1 MPFNFDTLFYDDYY
15 GGVKWAAPG
24 QNVTVTWSL
33 VSDNII
39 VPGVAGEI
47 SVNEP
52 DNATIAVY
60 QQAFKLWDDA
70 LDTLTFQQNSNGNS
84 ADVAVGI
91 VDYLTSDG
99 YWNSSWDSGIIYNSS
114 IRLDKDI
121 LATPNLLTTLLHE
134 IGNVL
139 GLGDIRPSS
148 TIRSLQEDPFPED
161 FTGSSLW
168 PDDIAMIKQLYE
180 EPIIIETDAPPP
192 SMTYIVPT
200 SGANINHTGTGAIV
214 NANVDVSSS
223 SDAILVNNNGTGS
236 TTVTTTGTFK
246 GGVGVTDQ
254 TRDIDGIWAWNDPT
268 AKDLSITILQDTKNF
283 GSAAINWPSSIT
295 GLDDGIVAINKGT
308 GFLSISVTGDVT
320 STSTDKSDTD
330 FSYGI
335 YADNYGTDLTV
346 GVNGDVTANDKGLF
360 VWNDGSGQTSVTSE
374 GTVTALNATA
384 IYAENVET
392 STASDIIISA
402 KNANGFDEGIMAIN
416 HGSGSTTITATGAV
430 KGGVGRNETTT
441 GINPAGISAVN
452 GATATNLTITA
463 KDVSG
468 QGYGI
473 YAENLGTGANEIS
486 VSGVIVG
493 SGTESKGIYTKGSGA
508 TITVLTS
515 ASVSGTDEGIK
526 TGNTADTLTINGSVT
541 GLNGTAILL
550 GSGNDT
556 INLGTTATITGAISG
571 GIGSDTANFFVAKS
585 AVDTFTYD
593 NTAKTAVVTI
603 SGKATSFIDFEAFKF
618 VDVSSG
624 MTAEE
629 AVSTFAV
636 SDSPAKSIGSLA
648 DQTVKAGVSLNLSE
662 ILSSTNADG
671 GSYSWINVYDATGG
685 NNFVKN
691 GVEIDAS
698 AGAWVS
704 LSDLAN
710 TIIKGDNQASEQTL
724 WFQTYEGGIYSAW
737 ESLVFTTTGSAPAF
751 AQPVGSIADQTV
763 AAGSSVNLSEILSST
778 NADGG
783 IYSWFNVYDAT
794 GENNFVKNGVE
805 IIASAGA
812 WLSSSDLA
820 NTTIKGDNQESEQTL
835 YFQTYDGA
843 AYSAWDSMI
852 LTTSVE
858 I

>member
-1 MPFNFDTLFYDDYY
+1 MSFNFDTLFYDDYY
-15 GGVKWAAPG
+15 GGIKWAASG
-24 QNVTVTWSL
+24 QNVTVTWSF

-70 LDTLTFQQNSNGNS
+70 LDTLTFQQNSNGNN

-121 LATPNLLTTLLHE
+121 LATPSLLTTLLHE

-139 GLGDIRPSS
+139 GLGDIQSSS

-180 EPIIIETDAPPP
+180 EPIIIETDASEPL
-192 SMTYIVPT
+192 MTYIVPT
-200 SGANINHTGTGAIV
+200 SGSNINHTGIGATV
-214 NANVDVSSS
+214 NANVDVSTSS
-223 SDAILVNNNGTGS
+223 VAILINNNGTGS
-236 TTVTTTGTFK
+236 TT
-246 GGVGVTDQ
+246 
-254 TRDIDGIWAWNDPT
+254 
-268 AKDLSITILQDTKNF
+268 
-283 GSAAINWPSSIT
+283 
-295 GLDDGIVAINKGT
+295 
-308 GFLSISVTGDVT
+308 
-320 STSTDKSDTD
+320 
-330 FSYGI
+330 
-335 YADNYGTDLTV
+335 
-346 GVNGDVTANDKGLF
+346 
-360 VWNDGSGQTSVTSE
+360 
-374 GTVTALNATA
+374 
-384 IYAENVET
+384 
-392 STASDIIISA
+392 
-402 KNANGFDEGIMAIN
+402 
-416 HGSGSTTITATGAV
+416 ITAAGTV

-452 GATATNLTITA
+452 ATTATNLTITA

-473 YAENLGTGANEIS
+473 YAENLGTSTTEIS

-493 SGTESKGIYTKGSGA
+493 SGAESKGIHTKGSEA
-508 TITVLTS
+508 TITVLTL
-515 ASVSGTDEGIK
+515 ASVSGTAEGIK

-550 GSGNDT
+550 GRGNDT
-556 INLGTTATITGAISG
+556 INLGITATITGTISG
-571 GIGSDTANFFVAKS
+571 GLGSDTANFSVAKS
-585 AVDTFTYD
+585 EVDKFTYD
-593 NTAKTAVVTI
+593 NTTKTAVVTI
-603 SGKATSFIDFEAFKF
+603 SGKAISFKDFETFKF
-618 VDVSSG
+618 ADASSG

-629 AVSTFAV
+629 AVSNFLV
-636 SDSPAKSIGSLA
+636 SYNPAKSIGSLA
-648 DQTVKAGVSLNLSE
+648 DQTVASGSSVNLNE
-662 ILSSTNADG
+662 ILSSSTADG

-691 GVEIDAS
+691 GIEIDAS
-698 AGAWVS
+698 AGARVS

-710 TIIKGDNQASEQTL
+710 TTIKGDNQASEQTL
-724 WFQTYEGGIYSAW
+724 W
-737 ESLVFTTTGSAPAF
+737 
-751 AQPVGSIADQTV
+751 
-763 AAGSSVNLSEILSST
+763 
-778 NADGG
+778 
-783 IYSWFNVYDAT
+783 
-794 GENNFVKNGVE
+794 
-805 IIASAGA
+805 
-812 WLSSSDLA
+812 
-820 NTTIKGDNQESEQTL
+820 
-835 YFQTYDGA
+835 FQTYDGA

-852 LTTSVE
+852 LTTNVE